1 MNIKLHHGSIVRGMT
16 NRNCHEVSQFVCLVS
31 PDGVTVLDNGLVVC
45 LDDDDRCH
53 VQRGWPN
60 TQTEKEEAEY
70 QASQWPVTRLQIFL
84 MIKLVPMVIRIKAL
98 LKVFTVLSVCV
109 TGRTALVS

>member
-1 MNIKLHHGSIVRGMT
+1 MMHFNY
-16 NRNCHEVSQFVCLVS
+16 QVCL
-31 PDGVTVLDNGLVVC
+31 DVTWAMLSDVKVGLVNGLVVC
-45 LDDDDRCH
+45 LDDDVCH

-60 TQTEKEEAEY
+60 TQTEMKEAEY

-84 MIKLVPMVIRIKAL
+84 MIKLIPMVIRIKAL
-98 LKVFTVLSVCV
+98 LKLFTVLSVCV